1 MVITRSNNSIPDVGE
16 NRLVTVDA
24 KRKEINTKPVK
35 KTRGYNGKIKLRVTV
50 KEARKGKYEF
60 PLNFPSE

>member
-35 KTRGYNGKIKLRVTV
+35 KTRGYYGKI
-50 KEARKGKYEF
+50 
-60 PLNFPSE
+60 